1 MGHPNE
7 DLVRRGYE
15 AFARGDMDTM
25 GQLMAPDVV
34 HRAPGN
40 NLLSG
45 EYKGQEEVFGYYG
58 KIGDLTDGTFR
69 AELESVQAEGDDRV
83 VARHRN
89 VGQRGG
95 KTLDVG
101 ETLTFT
107 VSDGKIT
114 SLDETPDDQGAMD
127 DFFS

>member
-15 AFARGDMDTM
+15 AFSSGDMDTM
-25 GQLMAPDVV
+25 ARLMSADVV

-40 NLLSG
+40 NLVSG

-58 KIGDLTDGTFR
+58 RLGELTDGTFR
-69 AELESVQAEGDDRV
+69 VALESVQAEGDDKV
-83 VARHRN
+83 VSRHRN
-89 VGQRGG
+89 IGQRGG
-95 KTLDVG
+95 KSLDVG

-107 VSDGKIT
+107 VSDGKIS
-114 SLDETPDDQGAMD
+114 SLDEKPDDQAAMD
-127 DFFS
+127 DFFV